1 MFTIF
6 MLRGKVEHWW
16 RMEKRLL
23 GNQEPLAWDQFKE
36 VFYNKYFPKSVRR
49 QKEIEFT
56 QLVQGDMTVVEYE
69 A

>member
-1 MFTIF
+1 
-6 MLRGKVEHWW
+6 
-16 RMEKRLL
+16 MEKRLL
-23 GNQEPLAWDQFKE
+23 GDQEPLFWDQFKE